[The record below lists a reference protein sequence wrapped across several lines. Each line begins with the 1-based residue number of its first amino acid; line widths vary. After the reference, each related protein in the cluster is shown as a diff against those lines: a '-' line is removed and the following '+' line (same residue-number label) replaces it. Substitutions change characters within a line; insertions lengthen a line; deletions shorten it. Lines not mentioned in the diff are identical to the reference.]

1 MNLYPNYKYLQ
12 SYFKNTFDDYNDFL
26 NVHIKKFD
34 IDVNLKIIDLK
45 FNKYFELLDTYC
57 LKKII
62 ETDNF
67 IIDIYLN
74 LFDKKS
80 NTFYIHNYIIF
91 PEYILYLLFD
101 QIKNIIIDVN
111 EEKSLQLLI
120 DKLQNITKK
129 GLDILRLTKYII
141 INDDSNDNSNDT
153 DIEDMVY
160 LKNKLKETTFQLS
173 ELKCSNDIKEK
184 KINEQYRII
193 NDLKLKNRKINFA
206 LMENQDLISQLHV
219 DMNENM
225 NIKEEQLKQQQEQ
238 LKQQQEQ
245 LKQQQEQLKQQQ
257 EQIKQQQ
264 EQINYYESS
273 FIYRVFDGFYILF
286 SRFHF

>member
-1 MNLYPNYKYLQ
+1 MNLYPNYNYLQ
-12 SYFKNTFDDYNDFL
+12 SYFKNNFDDYNDFL
-26 NVHIKKFD
+26 NVHIKKFN
-34 IDVNLKIIDLK
+34 IDANLKIIDLK
-45 FNKYFELLDTYC
+45 FNKYFILSDTYC

-74 LFDKKS
+74 LFDKKA

-111 EEKSLQLLI
+111 GEISLQLLL

-141 INDDSNDNSNDT
+141 INDDSNDNSDDT
-153 DIEDMVY
+153 DIEDMIY
-160 LKNKLKETTFQLS
+160 LKNKLKETKFQLY
-173 ELKCSNDIKEK
+173 ELKCSNDITEK

-206 LMENQDLISQLHV
+206 LMENQDLISQLQV
-219 DMNENM
+219 DMNENI
-225 NIKEEQLKQQQEQ
+225 NIKEEQIKE
-238 LKQQQEQ
+238 
-245 LKQQQEQLKQQQ
+245 QQEQLKQQQ

-264 EQINYYESS
+264 EQLKQQQEKINYYESS
-273 FIYRVFDGFYILF
+273 FIYRMFDGFYILF